1 MAMDDATEAEQL
13 KIRLGKNIATY
24 RKALNWTQ
32 AELAELL
39 GIEMETVSRIE
50 RAATMPSVLT
60 LMNISKHL
68 KVTVAD
74 LLAESEPG
82 IAEEERQ
89 LQRWVAG
96 LPEDKR
102 RFVVEHMLG
111 LCRVLGGGLGAD

>member
-1 MAMDDATEAEQL
+1 MA
-13 KIRLGKNIATY
+13 KIITPEEKAFKKHLGRNIAIY
-24 RKALNWTQ
+24 RKALDWTQ
-32 AELAELL
+32 AELAELVKV
-39 GIEMETVSRIE
+39 EMETVSRIE
-50 RAATMPSVLT
+50 RGATMPSVLT
-60 LMNISKHL
+60 LRNIARQL

-89 LQRWVAG
+89 LQRWVSG

-111 LCRVLGGGLGAD
+111 LCRVLGGVSR

>member
-1 MAMDDATEAEQL
+1 MVMDDATEAEQL

-39 GIEMETVSRIE
+39 GVEMETVSRIE

-89 LQRWVAG
+89 LLGHLAQ

-111 LCRVLGGGLGAD
+111 LCRVLGGA